1 MNVNLKLGVAG
12 AVVALVV
19 AYFCYDLGYNRA
31 KVEGEL
37 QIETLKLTQAEEV
50 IAAQNKVKSEYELQI
65 QSLNAALASARSD
78 GAERLRQLN
87 EFRGANTDLATCRRD
102 RDRLSRLAVRGEGL
116 LKRADAYLGSL
127 YQRKR

>member
-65 QSLNAALASARSD
+65 QTLNAALASARSD
-78 GAERLRQLN
+78 SAERMRQI
-87 EFRGANTDLATCRRD
+87 ETFRQSRTDLATCRCQRD
-102 RDRLSRLAVRGEGL
+102 QLSRLAVEGESL
-116 LKRADAYLGSL
+116 LREADAYLGSL
-127 YQRKR
+127 VR

>member
-1 MNVNLKLGVAG
+1 MSDYIKLGTA
-12 AVVALVV
+12 ALVALFIVW
-19 AYFCYDLGYNRA
+19 FSYDLGYEKA

-50 IAAQNKVKSEYELQI
+50 IAAQNKVKSEYESQI

-87 EFRGANTDLATCRRD
+87 EFRGARTDLATCRRQ
-102 RDRLSRLAVRGEGL
+102 RDQLSRLAVEGESL
-116 LKRADAYLGSL
+116 LREADAYLGSL
-127 YQRKR
+127 VK